1 MRPTLD
7 RIGRRA
13 QGVGMMR
20 RLGLR
25 ARMAASY
32 VLVTAAAVLAV
43 EGVLLGL
50 LVPRALSGSDL
61 ARRTQYQATTDAKT
75 LSLVA
80 TKLSSARPDLDNGQV
95 LQMLAMSGVQDT
107 PIGAQM
113 TPDARGVKIPFA
125 PASKSSALEALV
137 DLNGVV
143 LATSAPLTLPPGS
156 RVPADWQLPK
166 GGGVATST
174 GRHGVAWAAS
184 PVATAASPELMA
196 NAPDLTLKMQSG
208 KKPPPAAKGP
218 DPSASPLIP
227 GTLKGLRQIAV
238 LYVQV
243 PATEGDVG
251 KFAALQ
257 PMLVASAGVLGLIVP
272 VGVVFGLLSTGRLIR
287 RLRRLA
293 DATAAVAEG
302 DFRPRVPVD
311 GADEIGRLEDSLNRM
326 AERLGAALDV
336 ERRLAGTDARR
347 AERARIARELHDSI
361 SQDLFSMSLLAGG
374 LRKAL
379 PPGSALRPEAE
390 AMERAAARTMR
401 EMQALLLEL
410 RPVALEDAGLQPALE
425 ELCRAYETR
434 LGVLVPADLD
444 DVALDPPAEHAVLR
458 VVQEAL
464 GNAIKHGAPDVVRVR
479 LTADGDTVVVEVR
492 DDGDGFDPDRV
503 ADRHGMGLALMRE
516 RIEELGGRFDLVSR
530 PGAGTTVR
538 AWLPAAQD
546 AAHAAVPDRP
556 EAGVAGRLS

>member
-1 MRPTLD
+1 
-7 RIGRRA
+7 
-13 QGVGMMR
+13 MMR

-50 LVPRALSGSDL
+50 LVPSLLSGSDL

-80 TKLSSARPDLDNGQV
+80 TKISSVQTGLDDEQV
-95 LQMLAMSGVQDT
+95 LSMVARSGVKET
-107 PIGAQM
+107 PIGTQM
-113 TPDARGVKIPFA
+113 MPDARGVKIPFDPA
-125 PASKSSALEALV
+125 PKTSAFEALV

-143 LATSAPLTLPPGS
+143 VADSAPRTLPLGS
-156 RVPADWQLPK
+156 RVPLDWQSAK
-166 GGGVATST
+166 GGGAVAKSGRSGFT
-174 GRHGVAWAAS
+174 GAAS
-184 PVATAASPELMA
+184 PILTAASLEAMKKTPI
-196 NAPDLTLKMQSG
+196 G
-208 KKPPPAAKGP
+208 KKLYAAKAPG
-218 DPSASPLIP
+218 ASPSSLAP
-227 GTLKGLRQIAV
+227 GAPEGLRQIGV

-243 PATEGDVG
+243 PAAQGNGRDL
-251 KFAALQ
+251 ASLQ

-293 DATAAVAEG
+293 DATVAVAEG
-302 DFRPRVPVD
+302 DLRQRVPVD

-326 AERLGAALDV
+326 AERLDTALDV
-336 ERRLAGTDARR
+336 ERRVAGTDARR

-374 LRKAL
+374 MRKAL
-379 PPGSALRPEAE
+379 PPGSPLRPEAE
-390 AMERAAARTMR
+390 AMERAAVRTMR

-410 RPVALEDAGLQPALE
+410 RPVALEDAGLRPALE

-479 LTADGDTVVVEVR
+479 VAADGGTVSVEVD
-492 DDGDGFDPDRV
+492 DDGDGFDLGRV
-503 ADRHGMGLALMRE
+503 ADRHGMGLTLMRE

-538 AWLPAAQD
+538 AWFPAAEG
-546 AAHAAVPDRP
+546 AAIPDRLQ
-556 EAGVAGRLS
+556 AGVAGEVS

>member
-1 MRPTLD
+1 
-7 RIGRRA
+7 
-13 QGVGMMR
+13 
-20 RLGLR
+20 
-25 ARMAASY
+25 MAASY

-50 LVPRALSGSDL
+50 LVPSLLSGSDL

-80 TKLSSARPDLDNGQV
+80 TKISSSQAGLNDGQV
-95 LQMLAMSGVQDT
+95 LSMVAVSGVKET
-107 PIGAQM
+107 PIGAHM
-113 TPDARGVKIPFA
+113 APDARGVKIPFD
-125 PASKSSALEALV
+125 PAAGTSALEALV
-137 DLNGVV
+137 DGNGVV
-143 LATSAPLTLPPGS
+143 VATSARRTLALGS
-156 RVPADWQLPK
+156 RVPVDWQSAK
-166 GGGVATST
+166 GGGVVTKT
-174 GRHGVAWAAS
+174 GQRGFTWAAS
-184 PVATAASPELMA
+184 PIVTAASPEA
-196 NAPDLTLKMQSG
+196 IAKMPID
-208 KKPPPAAKGP
+208 KKSLPAAKAPG
-218 DPSASPLIP
+218 ASPSPLVP
-227 GTLKGLRQIAV
+227 GTPEGLRQIGV

-243 PATEGDVG
+243 PAAQGDG
-251 KFAALQ
+251 RKLASLR
-257 PMLVASAGVLGLIVP
+257 PMLVASAGVLGLIIP

-293 DATAAVAEG
+293 DATVAVAEG

-326 AERLGAALDV
+326 AERLDAALDA

-374 LRKAL
+374 MRKAL
-379 PPGSALRPEAE
+379 PPGSPLRPEAE
-390 AMERAAARTMR
+390 AMERAAVRTMR

-410 RPVALEDAGLQPALE
+410 RPVALEDAGLRPALE

-479 LTADGDTVVVEVR
+479 LAADGGTVSVEVR
-492 DDGDGFDPDRV
+492 DDGDGFDPGRV

-530 PGAGTTVR
+530 PGAGTTVS
-538 AWLPAAQD
+538 AWLPAAEG
-546 AAHAAVPDRP
+546 AVIPDRSQ
-556 EAGVAGRLS
+556 AGVAGEVS